1 MDFEYAEKYLNFF
14 PNCLLLYEVFGWTAG
29 CYISMV
35 LIILLYAYLNK
46 LKQWSK
52 FKWQGGHDQWAVVV
66 GATGALGREYTKN
79 LLEKDYNL
87 LLISN
92 NSVKLKELK
101 LSMIKK
107 ETERIIKTLVID
119 LRKDDHTI
127 YSSLESVLNDLGGNV
142 DVWVNAF
149 SIIYPN
155 NKPNYIRMIQ
165 DEVIEDIIMV
175 NVIAFTR

>member
-1 MDFEYAEKYLNFF
+1 M
-14 PNCLLLYEVFGWTAG
+14 
-29 CYISMV
+29 
-35 LIILLYAYLNK
+35 
-46 LKQWSK
+46 
-52 FKWQGGHDQWAVVV
+52 
-66 GATGALGREYTKN
+66 
-79 LLEKDYNL
+79 
-87 LLISN
+87 
-92 NSVKLKELK
+92 KELK

-127 YSSLESVLNDLGGNV
+127 YCGLESVLNELGGNV